1 MNILARIISVVF
13 HPLLMATY
21 LLALLSFVLPSALY
35 PINLESRNSF
45 LILILLMTFV
55 LPALNISM
63 FRIIGA
69 ISSFSMEVRSQRV
82 MPFLL
87 ITIIYGVV
95 TVLFFF
101 KSRISID
108 DNLFKLL
115 LIIDCLV
122 LVATI
127 ITLFYKV
134 SIHSLGVTGILGIL
148 LPLNKVAENNAL
160 FLPTLALIVI
170 AGVVMSARLQLNAHT
185 PREVLVGALT
195 GFAIGFFGMLILF

>member
-1 MNILARIISVVF
+1 MNILARIISFVF
-13 HPLLMATY
+13 HPLLMTTY
-21 LLALLSFVLPSALY
+21 LLAVLSFVLPSALF

-45 LILILLMTFV
+45 LVLILLMTFV

-69 ISSFSMEVRSQRV
+69 ISSFTMEDRAQRV
-82 MPFLL
+82 RPFLL
-87 ITIIYGVV
+87 ITIIYGFV
-95 TVLFFF
+95 TYLFFI

-160 FLPTLALIVI
+160 FLPTIAWIVL

-195 GFAIGFFGMLILF
+195 GFGIGFFGMLILF